1 MGGAVGVVP
10 LESRLDLPLVDL
22 HGEPMF
28 VHSVRALLGAPGVD
42 RVVVTVGETSGPAVE
57 RTLARIGLRVDVTR
71 ALAFWQDPP
80 TTGLLV
86 LADPLC
92 PLVPADFVARV
103 VAAADRGDDRPAAV
117 AGYRPVT
124 DTVKT
129 VVDQQIVGTLDRD
142 RLAVVASPVA
152 LPAHLLSA
160 GPPPVHDFGLLAAWL
175 RERGGLEL
183 LRAPSMARRVGD
195 ESALRVLECLDELG
209 RRVHEA

>member
-10 LESRLDLPLVDL
+10 LEGRDGLPLVDL

-28 VHSVRALLGAPGVD
+28 VHSVRALLDAPGVD
-42 RVVVTVGETSGPAVE
+42 RVVVTVDGTSGPDVE
-57 RTLARIGLRVDVTR
+57 RTLARIGLRVDVIG
-71 ALAFWQDPP
+71 ALAFWRGSP
-80 TTGLLV
+80 TTGLIV

-92 PLVPADFVARV
+92 PLVPAGFVARV
-103 VAAADRGDDRPAAV
+103 VAAADLGDDRLRAV

-152 LPAHLLSA
+152 LPAHLASA